1 MLENYKIGKLEFRI
15 ATYLS
20 KTPTHPSYDIV
31 RWFPNRFYGKESEYV
46 KVDENNYRHPS
57 VIDYFINKKCF
68 ENPESCIVIATFYY
82 NEGKYH
88 YRFIDNQG
96 LSINPEHLTKLVTYG
111 KKQLGI
117 NE

>member
-20 KTPTHPSYDIV
+20 KTPAHPSYDIV

-57 VIDYFINKKCF
+57 VIDYFINKKYF